1 MSDGTYEV
9 VLTGE
14 VKQGMRRSAVEQALR
29 SRLKLSRRESRNLFS
44 GEDRVL
50 KRTAHQAT
58 AEQFAGLLEEAGA
71 VCELRHSTSVASTG
85 QGRSLMALNQTERQL
100 AERDPS
106 AQTTPTSNMRNT
118 LRRFFQVP
126 IQTATGSWLSVRL
139 SRSQGAKTGEFAAV
153 AAAMSRLA
161 SRHHR
166 TGRTYAMGR
175 VVGGSLMAVP
185 TAGIALGVGA
195 GMLMDGAVV
204 AGLLNLF
211 FFGSL
216 AAYGIWLVVSGV
228 RYARGLRS
236 EPAGAASAPSSSVA
250 PAGGHEAHGPAAGDA
265 GGGTFGTAAEMHP
278 SIRSF
283 LEKKPRL
290 GEECTFGCRGT
301 HLWGATREHRCD
313 NVFVLLAAVAACLFA
328 GFWLP
333 DFLNVA
339 FGLLVLIL
347 VAVGLSRL
355 TTKPPRQFHV
365 DLGTSPP
372 HWFSN
377 DDDFWQPV
385 MAFFQLTESP
395 RRRFWAKRR
404 GGRRAARSSA

>member
-1 MSDGTYEV
+1 MSDDTFEV
-9 VLTGE
+9 ILTGE
-14 VKQGMRRSAVEQALR
+14 VKQGMRRSAVEQAIR

-71 VCELRHSTSVASTG
+71 VCELRHSTSVASA
-85 QGRSLMALNQTERQL
+85 GRGHRLMALNQTERQL

-106 AQTTPTSNMRNT
+106 EQTTRTIDMRKT

-139 SRSQGAKTGEFAAV
+139 PRPQGAKTGEFAAV

-166 TGRTYAMGR
+166 TGRAYAIGR

-195 GMLMDGAVV
+195 GMLLDGAVV

-211 FFGSL
+211 FFGSI
-216 AAYGIWLVVSGV
+216 AAYGLWLVVTGV

-236 EPAGAASAPSSSVA
+236 ELVGATPAPASGVAHEGGHDAHQSAAS
-250 PAGGHEAHGPAAGDA
+250 DA
-265 GGGTFGTAAEMHP
+265 GGGTLGTAAAMHP

-283 LEKKPRL
+283 MEKKPRL
-290 GEECTFGCRGT
+290 GEDCTFGYRGT
-301 HLWGATREHRCD
+301 HLWGASRERRCE
-313 NVFVLLAAVAACLFA
+313 NILVLLAAVAACLFA

-372 HWFSN
+372 LWFSN

-385 MAFFQLTESP
+385 MTFFQLRECP

-404 GGRRAARSSA
+404 GGHRAAKSRA